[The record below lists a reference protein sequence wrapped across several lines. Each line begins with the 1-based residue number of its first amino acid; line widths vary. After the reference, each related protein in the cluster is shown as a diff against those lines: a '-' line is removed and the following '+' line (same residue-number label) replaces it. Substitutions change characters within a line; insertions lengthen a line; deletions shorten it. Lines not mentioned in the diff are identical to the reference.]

1 MFASWF
7 NHRNIWIVI
16 GHLCASFC
24 QQLHQRITGRLA
36 LIIDVRLIGQ
46 TQNQN
51 LGAVDGLASRVE
63 RICNR
68 ADNMLGHARIDLAG
82 QLNETRMLTIFA
94 SLPGEIKWIDGDAMP
109 AKPRAGIKR
118 HETKWL
124 RLGGFDD
131 LPDVNSH
138 GAVHDFQLINQRDI
152 YAAENVLQK
161 LARLSH
167 ATRRNGHHF
176 VDRFTI
182 KHHGPL
188 KARRSI
194 TAHHLRN

>member
-1 MFASWF
+1 MVRRDKHKIERRYRCTVPLDGFFSRKLRVFASWF

-63 RICNR
+63 RICDR
-68 ADNMLGHARIDLAG
+68 AHNMLGHARIDLAG

-94 SLPGEIKWIDGDAMP
+94 SLPCEIKWIDGDAMP

-138 GAVHDFQLINQRDI
+138 GAVQDRKSTRLNSSHQII
-152 YAAENVLQK
+152 SYAV
-161 LARLSH
+161 
-167 ATRRNGHHF
+167 
-176 VDRFTI
+176 
-182 KHHGPL
+182 
-188 KARRSI
+188 
-194 TAHHLRN
+194 